1 MFSGLQV
8 RGGPANV
15 NKVAPDEEVPKELS
29 IVADPA
35 YPSSAN
41 VKVEVHD
48 GPARADKTD
57 SSAGALKAPAKTNM
71 VNGSVEV
78 QAVPANTGTLGGM
91 IGALEE
97 SKRHSSDYGTKCM
110 PSNMGGSP

>member
-15 NKVAPDEEVPKELS
+15 NKETPDEEVPKELS

-41 VKVEVHD
+41 GQVEVHD
-48 GPARADKTD
+48 GPARAGKTN
-57 SSAGALKAPAKTNM
+57 SSVGALEAPAKTNM
-71 VNGSVEV
+71 VNGSVED
-78 QAVPANTGTLGGM
+78 QAFPANSGERGGIIEKSKVHRSGHGTMG
-91 IGALEE
+91 
-97 SKRHSSDYGTKCM
+97 M
-110 PSNMGGSP
+110 PSGIGGSP